1 MTVGNKLHQ
10 TLASLRSAKADMEAF
25 AMDTQDKNAKKMY
38 SNGAQ
43 QLSQL
48 VNNLSGRTNYVE
60 EQEPQYRTKQ
70 QQQQG
75 GQQSRMQNRMQN
87 SQQNRMKNKR
97 GR

>member
-48 VNNLSGRTNYVE
+48 VNSLSGRTNYVE
-60 EQEPQYRTKQ
+60 EQEPQYKTKQ
-70 QQQQG
+70 QQRQG
-75 GQQSRMQNRMQN
+75 GQQSRMQNSQQSKMQN
-87 SQQNRMKNKR
+87 KKNR
-97 GR
+97 